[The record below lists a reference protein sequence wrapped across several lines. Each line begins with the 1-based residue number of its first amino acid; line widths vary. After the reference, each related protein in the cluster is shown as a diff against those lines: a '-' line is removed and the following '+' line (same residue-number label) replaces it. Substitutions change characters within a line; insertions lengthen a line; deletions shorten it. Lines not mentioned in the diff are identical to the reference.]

1 MTIQKPVQHAVVV
14 HHFLFN
20 KMLIATWNI
29 NSVRIRLQIIE
40 GWIQERNPDIILL
53 QEIKCENDSF
63 PKSFFENLGY
73 VCQINGEKGKNGVAI
88 LIKKSC
94 HLGNYSVSNFDFNK
108 SSQARVIELNFD
120 NRLYILSLYAPNGN
134 PITDKTKFCLK
145 NLWYKNLFKYTRNL
159 FNNESDIIL
168 GGDFNVLEGENDVLD
183 IKNWKN
189 DALGC
194 DETIYNFRKVL
205 SNGFTNVVRIFKD
218 QKNCFSFWDYQN
230 SSWERNYG
238 LLIDHF
244 LVSPR
249 MIERTKEF
257 GIDSHIRGHEKPSD
271 HVPVWINLNI

>member
-1 MTIQKPVQHAVVV
+1 MIKEELYL
-14 HHFLFN
+14 FLF
-20 KMLIATWNI
+20 
-29 NSVRIRLQIIE
+29 
-40 GWIQERNPDIILL
+40 
-53 QEIKCENDSF
+53 KCIFLFTLVTITSICF
-63 PKSFFENLGY
+63 SK
-73 VCQINGEKGKNGVAI
+73 
-88 LIKKSC
+88 
-94 HLGNYSVSNFDFNK
+94 
-108 SSQARVIELNFD
+108 D
-120 NRLYILSLYAPNGN
+120 NTSAAEPR
-134 PITDKTKFCLK
+134 
-145 NLWYKNLFKYTRNL
+145 
-159 FNNESDIIL
+159 
-168 GGDFNVLEGENDVLD
+168 LD